1 MSNYITTKLE
11 SLESLLV
18 APNQFAEFARNIFQ
32 NKTLFKVKILTPP
45 LVYTGDVNDPNIIVR
60 SEKGVG
66 NIFIFKGRII
76 DSDFSHENFLP
87 DPCDLSTAEDQFST
101 SLLYSLHVNVI
112 LSGVDDEASIQPGSI
127 IMAELDAGDNDYL
140 YSLQNVQMT
149 AVDLAASNVEEN
161 TLLSAACQSLA
172 DLFGNVADVATSG
185 IWYYDEESTPIE
197 DALSFILGIE
207 GDIKYKGCDKEFS
220 LSNPVGVEAQSN
232 SSYGPRDLDGDG
244 VSVLHDGLDF
254 AAPRGVPV
262 YASAAGK
269 IVEAVSKCEELRKFG
284 IIPTTST
291 LKRLADSGDP
301 KLFCGPPG
309 TYNGNTVIIEHEQGF
324 KTFYLHLDT
333 VLVEIDQQVEQGEQ
347 IATIGSTGY
356 STGPHLHF
364 ELSKDGEVIDPTPYI
379 KVAKKCDV

>member
-185 IWYYDEESTPIE
+185 IWYYDESTPIA

-207 GDIKYKGCDKEFS
+207 GDINYKGCDDEFS

-232 SSYGPRDLDGDG
+232 
-244 VSVLHDGLDF
+244 
-254 AAPRGVPV
+254 
-262 YASAAGK
+262 
-269 IVEAVSKCEELRKFG
+269 
-284 IIPTTST
+284 
-291 LKRLADSGDP
+291 
-301 KLFCGPPG
+301 
-309 TYNGNTVIIEHEQGF
+309 
-324 KTFYLHLDT
+324 
-333 VLVEIDQQVEQGEQ
+333 
-347 IATIGSTGY
+347 
-356 STGPHLHF
+356 
-364 ELSKDGEVIDPTPYI
+364 
-379 KVAKKCDV
+379 